1 MFSFVFFPGNW
12 RRFNLISVITDG
24 VEKGKSDFLA
34 SIYLLSGAVKDS
46 STLGVVLKVDGFG

>member
-1 MFSFVFFPGNW
+1 MMRDEEGSERKTKRLCFSFVFFPGNW

-34 SIYLLSGAVKDS
+34 SI
-46 STLGVVLKVDGFG
+46 